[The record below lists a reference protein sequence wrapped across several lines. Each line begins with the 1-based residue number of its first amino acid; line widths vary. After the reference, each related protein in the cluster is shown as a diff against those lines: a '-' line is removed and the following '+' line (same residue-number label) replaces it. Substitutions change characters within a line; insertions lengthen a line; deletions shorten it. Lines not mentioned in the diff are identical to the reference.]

1 MNARNIKRSL
11 MLSLLSMI
19 LCVSMLVGTTFA
31 WFTDSVT
38 SANNTIM
45 SGNLDIELEY
55 STDMVNWTVVD
66 ASTNVFDDAALW
78 EPGYTEVVYLRV
90 SNVGSLALKYQL
102 GINVASETEGVN
114 VLGDSF
120 KLSDYIM
127 YGVNENITEKYA
139 DRATAVAAT
148 TNATKLNSTYAK
160 GFELNAKTETT
171 TDNDVFALVLY
182 MPESVGNEANH
193 NGVNA
198 PSINLGLTVLATQ
211 LSAESDSFGPDY
223 DLEAVYPSASS
234 VNRTDDTREDVLNA
248 GDVAIVLVDG
258 TEEGLYELK
267 VPTKN
272 ISTDDN
278 GNTTVNYDI
287 NLYKDGVKVE
297 NDGTTEYTISI
308 KVGTGLNISEVL
320 HRDAPVTDFTYNPL
334 EEYVTFKTYDFS
346 PFSVTYTKYEEGTVF
361 VSTAAELQSAI
372 KKLNDGYDKENGI
385 TLEANIVL
393 VDDITFDS
401 TSEFMY
407 TEKLNG
413 CHLYLYH
420 ANVNLDLN
428 GHNIVATSDALMS
441 GKSTAT
447 ALFLVRYAELNIK
460 GEGNVI
466 AQNQAIAVY
475 GWAHS
480 TINIYGGNYVSNCAK
495 RTEGVIYVN
504 NTSVT
509 INVYGGTYTGSDF
522 GFNTHNTSCEGAVI
536 ILHEGIEF
544 YDYKNHFLADYN
556 GGRIALAEGC
566 TYVTEEIDGKLLYK
580 IVAEDANA

>member
-11 MLSLLSMI
+11 LLSLLSMI

-38 SANNTIM
+38 SANNTII

-114 VLGDSF
+114 VAGESF
-120 KLSDYIM
+120 KLSDYIK
-127 YGVNENITEKYA
+127 YGVNENVTEKYA
-139 DRATAVAAT
+139 DRASAVAAT
-148 TNATKLNSTYAK
+148 TDATKLNSTYAK
-160 GFELNAKTETT
+160 SFELVAKNGDVI
-171 TDNDVFALVLY
+171 DNDVFALVLY

-211 LSAESDSFGPDY
+211 LANESDSFGSDY
-223 DLEAVYPSASS
+223 DLEAVYPAASS
-234 VNRTDDTREDVLNA
+234 INRTDDTKDDVINA
-248 GDVAIVLVDG
+248 GDVTIVLNDG
-258 TEEGLYELK
+258 IEEGLYELK
-267 VPTKN
+267 VPTKS
-272 ISTDDN
+272 IVTDEN

-287 NLYKDGVKVE
+287 TLYKDGAKVE
-297 NDGTTEYTISI
+297 NDGTTEYTVSI
-308 KVGTGLNISEVL
+308 KVGTGLNISQVL
-320 HRDAPVTDFTYNPL
+320 HKGEPITEFSYNPT
-334 EEYVTFKTYDFS
+334 EEYVTFKTADFS
-346 PFSVTYTKYEEGTVF
+346 PFSVTYTEYEEGTVF

-385 TLEANIVL
+385 TLAANIVL

-413 CHLYLYH
+413 CHVYLYH
-420 ANVNLDLN
+420 AIVDLDLN

-441 GKSTAT
+441 GKTEAT
-447 ALFLVRYAELNIK
+447 ALFLVRYGTFNIK
-460 GEGNVI
+460 GEGNIVT
-466 AQNQAIAVY
+466 QNKAIAVY
-475 GWAHS
+475 GWANS
-480 TINIYGGNYVSNCAK
+480 TINIYGGNYVSNSAARK
-495 RTEGVIYVN
+495 EGAIYVN

-522 GFNTHNTSCEGAVI
+522 GFNTHNTSCTDVVI

-544 YDYKNHFLADYN
+544 YDYQNHFLADYN

-580 IVAEDANA
+580 IVAKDANA